1 MSWRLFHRN
10 KRVESR
16 VMTSWFRLAVF
27 CLLLPLAWSV
37 SLSTKAWGA
46 APAPMVVRADSPKS
60 PVVSE
65 TAVLADRIL
74 ARETDDLL
82 FDAERRREL
91 AREIEG
97 VLERVR
103 YAHPEISKIYARASH
118 VPGVLLLGVKP
129 ALFGIV
135 SRILGAEKGPVKL
148 RTGNRAFDA
157 LNARLGLR
165 ALRPYRHTGVLVM
178 NLSER
183 LNMEAARRAYMATEG
198 VEYAEFDAYLG
209 DGPDIEAAKSGE
221 VWRVVVRK
229 AWGDCP
235 SGCLYKKV
243 FFFTVRGDE
252 VERIESVR
260 AMESPPFRKI
270 LETRR
275 WR

>member
-46 APAPMVVRADSPKS
+46 APAPMVVRAGPLKPESLP
-60 PVVSE
+60 E
-65 TAVLADRIL
+65 ATLLAQRIL
-74 ARETDDLL
+74 ARESKEL
-82 FDAERRREL
+82 FIDEKRRREL

-129 ALFGIV
+129 DLFKMVAGLLEGK
-135 SRILGAEKGPVKL
+135 SEPVEL

-165 ALRPYRHTGVLVM
+165 AVRPYRHTGVLVM

-183 LNMEAARRAYMATEG
+183 LNMEAARRAYTAIEG
-198 VEYAEFDAYLG
+198 VEYAESDAYQG
-209 DGPDIEAAKSGE
+209 DGPDIEAAKSGG
-221 VWRVVVRK
+221 VWYVVVRK

-235 SGCLYKKV
+235 SGCLYKKM
-243 FFFTVRGDE
+243 FFFTVKGDE

-260 AMESPPFRKI
+260 AMESPQFRKI
-270 LETRR
+270 LETRN

>member
-1 MSWRLFHRN
+1 MNLRQFHDKKSFEN
-10 KRVESR
+10 PGL
-16 VMTSWFRLAVF
+16 MNWLCFAVV
-27 CLLLPLAWSV
+27 CLLLSAAWSV
-37 SLSTKAWGA
+37 SPSTKAWGA
-46 APAPMVVRADSPKS
+46 DTAPMVVRADSPKS

-65 TAVLADRIL
+65 TAVLVDRIL

-82 FDAERRREL
+82 FDAKRRREL
-91 AREIEG
+91 AHEIEG
-97 VLERVR
+97 VLERLR
-103 YAHPEISKIYARASH
+103 YAHPEMAKISARASH

-235 SGCLYKKV
+235 SGCIYKKM
-243 FFFTVRGDE
+243 FFFTAKGDE

-260 AMESPPFRKI
+260 AMESPQFRKI
-270 LETRR
+270 LDTRN

>member
-1 MSWRLFHRN
+1 MSWLLFHHKKSGEN
-10 KRVESR
+10 P
-16 VMTSWFRLAVF
+16 VMPTWVRFAAI
-27 CLLLPLAWSV
+27 CLLLPAIWCC
-37 SLSTKAWGA
+37 SLNAQAWGVDA
-46 APAPMVVRADSPKS
+46 APVVTLADYGKPAE
-60 PVVSE
+60 VSE
-65 TAVLADRIL
+65 AAVLVDRIL

-82 FDAERRREL
+82 FDAKRRREL
-91 AREIEG
+91 AHEIEG
-97 VLERVR
+97 VLERLR
-103 YAHPEISKIYARASH
+103 YAHPEMAKISARASH

-129 ALFGIV
+129 ALFWIV

-183 LNMEAARRAYMATEG
+183 LNIEAARRAYTAIEG

-209 DGPDIEAAKSGE
+209 DGSDIEAAKAGE

-235 SGCLYKKV
+235 SGCLFKKM

-270 LETRR
+270 LETRN

>member
-1 MSWRLFHRN
+1 
-10 KRVESR
+10 
-16 VMTSWFRLAVF
+16 
-27 CLLLPLAWSV
+27 
-37 SLSTKAWGA
+37 
-46 APAPMVVRADSPKS
+46 MVVLADSLKPTE
-60 PVVSE
+60 VSE
-65 TAVLADRIL
+65 AAVLADRIL

-82 FDAERRREL
+82 LDAKRRREL
-91 AREIEG
+91 VREIEG
-97 VLERVR
+97 VLKRLR
-103 YAHPEISKIYARASH
+103 YAHPEMAKIFARASH

-165 ALRPYRHTGVLVM
+165 ALRPYRHTGILVM

-198 VEYAEFDAYLG
+198 VEYAEPDAYLG
-209 DGPDIEAAKSGE
+209 DGPDIEPVKSGE
-221 VWRVVVRK
+221 VWHVVVRK

-235 SGCLYKKV
+235 SGCLYKKM

-260 AMESPPFRKI
+260 AMDIPDLRKI
-270 LETRR
+270 LETRN

>member
-46 APAPMVVRADSPKS
+46 APAPMVVRAGPLK
-60 PVVSE
+60 PE
-65 TAVLADRIL
+65 PLPEATLLAQRIL
-74 ARETDDLL
+74 ARESKEL
-82 FDAERRREL
+82 FIDEKRRREL
-91 AREIEG
+91 VREIGG
-97 VLERVR
+97 VLERLR
-103 YAHPEISKIYARASH
+103 YAHPETAKISARTSH
-118 VPGVLLLGVKP
+118 APGVLLLGVKP
-129 ALFGIV
+129 ALFGTV

-157 LNARLGLR
+157 LNARLGLQ
-165 ALRPYRHTGVLVM
+165 AVRPYRHTGVLVM

-183 LNMEAARRAYMATEG
+183 ANIRAARRAYTAIEG

-209 DGPDIEAAKSGE
+209 DGPDIEAAKAGD
-221 VWRVVVRK
+221 VWHIVVRK

-260 AMESPPFRKI
+260 AMESPQFRKI